1 MKLLYVQYK
10 MHNYA
15 GMERILSAK
24 MNYLAEKSNHK
35 VFFTTYEQQNKE
47 LPFKLSDNVIYIP
60 ITTPIAK
67 REQYTFT
74 KWIPAFIKTRN
85 LFRTNF
91 YSLVKEINPDL
102 IICTVYTF
110 SVLDI
115 IVKSSLFY
123 NKKIVIE
130 SHTKASTILMSNKFQ
145 YNKLIYHVIKRWD
158 NHILKQLKYTSCI
171 VTLTQADT
179 KFWKKYANR
188 VEVIPNMITILPHI
202 VSNYNSK
209 QIISVGRYS
218 YEKGYD
224 MLLRAWSIVIKKLP
238 EWKLYI
244 YGNGDAS
251 EYISI
256 IKHYKLQESVFCMPA
271 TKDIVSEYTKSSIY
285 VMSSRYEGFGLVLTE
300 AMSCGLPC
308 ISFDCPYGPSEIIKD
323 GEDGYLVE
331 KNNINMFAEKMEILM
346 NNLALRS
353 QMGMKAQVNVNRYNI
368 DNVMKKWI
376 DLFDKI

>member
-1 MKLLYVQYK
+1 MRILYIQDK

-24 MNYLAEKSNHK
+24 MNYLAEKSVHQ

-47 LPFKLSDNVIYIP
+47 LPFELSDKVTFIP
-60 ITTPIAK
+60 INAPVAK
-67 REQYTFT
+67 REQYSFI
-74 KWIPAFIKTRN
+74 KWIFYFIKTRN
-85 LFRTNF
+85 LFKTRLN
-91 YSLVKEINPDL
+91 SLIKEQNPDI

-115 IVKSSLFY
+115 IVKTSYFY
-123 NKKIVIE
+123 KKKIIIE

-145 YNKLIYHVIKRWD
+145 YNKIIYRAIKRWD
-158 NHILKQLKYTSCI
+158 EYILKQLRYTSCV

-179 KFWKKYANR
+179 KFWKRYTNK
-188 VEVIPNMITILPHI
+188 VEVIPNMITIEPHTEP
-202 VSNYNSK
+202 NYHSK
-209 QIISVGRYS
+209 RIISVGRYS

-224 MLLRAWSIVIKKLP
+224 MLIKAWSIVTKKFP
-238 EWKLYI
+238 EWELFI
-244 YGNGDAS
+244 YGNGNIS
-251 EYISI
+251 EYISL
-256 IKHYKLQESVFCMPA
+256 IKHYQVEESVFCMPG

-300 AMSCGLPC
+300 TMSCGLPC

-331 KNNINMFAEKMEILM
+331 KNDINMLAEKMQVLM
-346 NNLALRS
+346 GDITLRS
-353 QMGMKAQVNVNRYNI
+353 QMGMKAQINVNRYNI

-376 DLFDKI
+376 DLFNKI

>member
-1 MKLLYVQYK
+1 MKILYVQDK

-24 MNYLAEKSNHK
+24 MNYLVEKSDNK
-35 VFFTTYEQQNKE
+35 VFFMTYEQQNKE
-47 LPFKLSDNVIYIP
+47 LPFKLSNEVTYIP
-60 ITTPIAK
+60 INTPIAR
-67 REQYTFT
+67 REEYSFV
-74 KWIPAFIKTRN
+74 KWIFAFHKTRE
-85 LFRTNF
+85 LFRTHF
-91 YSLVKEINPDL
+91 YSLIKKINPDL

-115 IVKSSLFY
+115 IIKTSYLY
-123 NKKIVIE
+123 DKKIIIE
-130 SHTKASTILMSNKFQ
+130 SHTKASTIVMSNKFQ
-145 YNKLIYHVIKRWD
+145 YNKLVSHVIKRWD
-158 NHILKQLKYTSCI
+158 YYILKQLKYTSCI
-171 VTLTQADT
+171 VTLTKADT
-179 KFWKKYANR
+179 KFWNKYANR
-188 VEVIPNMITILPHI
+188 VEVIPNMITILPNT

-209 QIISVGRYS
+209 RIISVGRYS

-224 MLLRAWSIVIKKLP
+224 MLIKAWSIVTKKFP

-244 YGNGDAS
+244 YGNGDVS
-251 EYISI
+251 EYISL
-256 IKHYKLQESVFCMPA
+256 IKHSQLEESVFCMPA

-331 KNNINMFAEKMEILM
+331 KNDINMLAEKMQVLM
-346 NNLALRS
+346 GDITLRS
-353 QMGMKAQVNVNRYNI
+353 QMGMNAQINVNRYNI

-376 DLFDKI
+376 DLFNKI

>member
-1 MKLLYVQYK
+1 

-24 MNYLAEKSNHK
+24 MNYLADRSDNKI
-35 VFFTTYEQQNKE
+35 FFTTYEQQNKE
-47 LPFKLSDNVIYIP
+47 LPFKLSDKVTYIP
-60 ITTPIAK
+60 INTPIAK
-67 REQYTFT
+67 REQYTFL
-74 KWIPAFIKTRN
+74 KWIFAFINTREI
-85 LFRTNF
+85 FRKHF
-91 YSLVKEINPDL
+91 ISLIKNNNPDI

-115 IVKSSLFY
+115 IVKTSYLY

-130 SHTKASTILMSNKFQ
+130 SHTKASTALISNKFQ
-145 YNKLIYHVIKRWD
+145 YNKFIYHFIKRWD
-158 NHILKQLKYTSCI
+158 EYILKQLKYTSCI

-179 KFWKKYANR
+179 EFWEKYANR
-188 VEVIPNMITILPHI
+188 VEVIPNMITILPHT
-202 VSNYNSK
+202 VFNYNSK
-209 QIISVGRYS
+209 RIISVGRYS

-224 MLLRAWSIVIKKLP
+224 MLIKAWSIVIKKLP

-244 YGNGDAS
+244 YGNGDVS

-256 IKHYKLQESVFCMPA
+256 IKHYQLEESVFCMPA

-331 KNNINMFAEKMEILM
+331 KNNITMLAEKMNILM
-346 NNLALRS
+346 NNQTLRT
-353 QMGMKAQVNVNRYNI
+353 QMGMNAQANVNRYNI
-368 DNVMKKWI
+368 DNVMNKWI
-376 DLFDKI
+376 DLFNKI